1 MKIYEYEIELSDDMD
16 RDYHREGIVIA
27 ENEDKAGKQV
37 YDYYDKRTSD
47 YVDHNVVLKEL
58 DIGSGKVIEY
68 D

>member
-16 RDYHREGIVIA
+16 RGYLREGIVIA
-27 ENEDKAGKQV
+27 ENEVKATKQV
-37 YDYYDKRTSD
+37 YDYYDKRTLD

-58 DIGSGKVIEY
+58 YVGSGKVIEY